1 MTDLN
6 IPAIISGSLMPE
18 LIQKITTVTACKMNR
33 PLQPAGGLLF
43 THFFSLIADRDL
55 VIPGVYS

>member
-6 IPAIISGSLMPE
+6 IPAIISGNLMPE
-18 LIQKITTVTACKMNR
+18 LIQKTTMIIACKMNR

-43 THFFSLIADRDL
+43 THFFSLTADQGL
-55 VIPGVYS
+55 VIPGGYS